1 MSIIQFTMEE
11 ARCFAERQQFEIR
24 PLTTQFSP

>member
-1 MSIIQFTMEE
+1 MRINQFTMEE
-11 ARCFAERQQFEIR
+11 VRCCAERQQFEIR